1 MSIAVFIK
9 RGGIVVFRV
18 TALLSIALLVFFLY
32 GCGTDT
38 TDQQPEVIDEEN
50 EAIDDVA
57 VIADFLTE
65 EEVLERFILF
75 ELPVGETIIYDEE
88 TCPNNL
94 LGRPGQYIGKA
105 DWEDTRVEQFGDSL
119 TGGTIEIFEDEATL
133 VKRKEYLEPFLE
145 EAMFLQYMFIHKN
158 VIVRVDKELTPSQAE
173 EYKDALES
181 L

>member
-1 MSIAVFIK
+1 M
-9 RGGIVVFRV
+9 VFRITTLTFIV
-18 TALLSIALLVFFLY
+18 LSVVLLF
-32 GCGTDT
+32 GCGTET
-38 TDQQPEVIDEEN
+38 MNQQPEALEE
-50 EAIDDVA
+50 EIETIDDSTTVT
-57 VIADFLTE
+57 DFLTE
-65 EEVLERFILF
+65 EEVLDRFVIF

-88 TCPNNL
+88 TCPNDL

-105 DWEDTRVEQFGDSL
+105 DWEDTRVDQYGDIL
-119 TGGTIEIFEDEATL
+119 TGGTIEVFEDEATL
-133 VKRKEYLEPFLE
+133 LKRKEYLEPFLE

>member
-1 MSIAVFIK
+1 M
-9 RGGIVVFRV
+9 VFRITTLTV
-18 TALLSIALLVFFLY
+18 IVLSVVLLF
-32 GCGTDT
+32 GCGTET
-38 TDQQPEVIDEEN
+38 MDQQPEALEE
-50 EAIDDVA
+50 EIETIDDSTTVT
-57 VIADFLTE
+57 DFLTE
-65 EEVLERFILF
+65 EEVLDRFVIF

-88 TCPNNL
+88 TCPNDL

-105 DWEDTRVEQFGDSL
+105 DWEDTRVDQYGDTL
-119 TGGTIEIFEDEATL
+119 TGGTIEVFEDEATL

-158 VIVRVDKELTPSQAE
+158 VIVRVEKELTPSQAE

>member
-1 MSIAVFIK
+1 MY
-9 RGGIVVFRV
+9 RV
-18 TALLSIALLVFFLY
+18 IALLSIALLVIFLC

-38 TDQQPEVIDEEN
+38 TDQQPEVIVEEN
-50 EAIDDVA
+50 EPIDDAA
-57 VIADFLTE
+57 VTTDFLTG
-65 EEVLERFILF
+65 EEVLERFMLF

-88 TCPNNL
+88 SCPNNL
-94 LGRPGQYIGKA
+94 LGRPGQYVGKA

-133 VKRKEYLEPFLE
+133 AKRKEYLEPFLE
-145 EAMFLQYMFIHKN
+145 EAMFLQYMFIYKN

>member
-1 MSIAVFIK
+1 M
-9 RGGIVVFRV
+9 FRI
-18 TALLSIALLVFFLY
+18 TLLTGIALSVVILF
-32 GCGTDT
+32 GCGTET
-38 TDQQPEVIDEEN
+38 VDQQPEAVEE
-50 EAIDDVA
+50 EEIETIDDSATVT
-57 VIADFLTE
+57 DFLTD
-65 EEVLERFILF
+65 EEVIDRFVLF

-88 TCPNNL
+88 TCPNDL

-105 DWEDTRVEQFGDSL
+105 DWEDTRVDQYGDSL
-119 TGGTIEIFEDEATL
+119 TGGTIEVFEDEDTL
-133 VKRKEYLEPFLE
+133 LKRKEYLEPFLE